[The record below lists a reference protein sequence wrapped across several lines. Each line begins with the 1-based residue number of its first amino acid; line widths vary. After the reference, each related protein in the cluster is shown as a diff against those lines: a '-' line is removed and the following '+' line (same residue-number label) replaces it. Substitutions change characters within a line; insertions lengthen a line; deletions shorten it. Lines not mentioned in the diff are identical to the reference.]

1 MAINQYKN
9 NKRKIIRERTEKGS
23 VNKMLNTFNNK
34 IDDLEF
40 EDFDE
45 SFDINEARDAHT
57 WGITY
62 RDKSN
67 RTKQHMVGASD
78 AYDAKMKARRELGIN
93 FSDIDDI
100 KLIENDEINENLIIE
115 DITSSQASKVYSELK
130 RIFDD
135 FSDNMIETVEA
146 DYDSYKEMSDEDISF
161 EEWFRETKINYPD
174 YFKYI
179 FAIMFEDYLDAGY

>member
-1 MAINQYKN
+1 MIKKVN
-9 NKRKIIRERTEKGS
+9 NKKRTMKERTEKGS

-40 EDFDE
+40 SDFDE
-45 SFDINEARDAHT
+45 SIDIDEARDSHT

-62 RDKSN
+62 RDKSK
-67 RTKQHMVGASD
+67 RAKQHMVGASD
-78 AYDAKMKARRELGIN
+78 AYDAKMKARKELGIN

-100 KLIENDEINENLIIE
+100 ELIENEEINENLIIE
-115 DITSSQASKVYSELK
+115 DISSSQASKVYSELK

-146 DYDSYKEMSDEDISF
+146 DYDSYKEMGDEDISF
-161 EEWFRETKINYPD
+161 EEWFRETKTNYPD

-179 FAIMFEDYLDAGY
+179 FAIMFEDYLDGGY

>member
-1 MAINQYKN
+1 MIKKVN
-9 NKRKIIRERTEKGS
+9 NKKRTMKEITEKGS

-40 EDFDE
+40 DDFDE
-45 SFDINEARDAHT
+45 SIDIDEARDSHT

-62 RDKSN
+62 RDKSK

-78 AYDAKMKARRELGIN
+78 AYDAKMKARKELGIN

-100 KLIENDEINENLIIE
+100 ELIENDGLNENLISE

-161 EEWFRETKINYPD
+161 EEWFEETKTNYPD

-179 FAIMFEDYLDAGY
+179 FAIMFEDYLDGGY

>member
-1 MAINQYKN
+1 MIIKVN
-9 NKRKIIRERTEKGS
+9 NKKRTIKERTEKGS

-40 EDFDE
+40 DGFDE
-45 SFDINEARDAHT
+45 SIDIDEARDSHT
-57 WGITY
+57 WGVTY
-62 RDKSN
+62 KDKSK

-78 AYDAKMKARRELGIN
+78 AYDAKIKARKELGIN

-100 KLIENDEINENLIIE
+100 ELIENEEINENLIIE
-115 DITSSQASKVYSELK
+115 DISSSQASKVYSELK

-146 DYDSYKEMSDEDISF
+146 DYNSYKEMSEEDISF
-161 EEWFRETKINYPD
+161 EEWLTKYPD

-179 FAIMFEDYLDAGY
+179 FAITFEDYLDNGY